1 MRIKRVLVVNR
12 GEIAL
17 RILRSLEEM
26 GIEGILAYAY
36 EDRDSLPVK
45 LANSKI
51 CIGSKSVRDSYLNI
65 PNIISAATLLKVDA
79 IHPGYGFLSENPM
92 FAKIVE
98 DHGIKF
104 IGPAANI
111 QTIIKDKAHVRK
123 IANSF
128 GIPILP
134 GTEEPV
140 NSLEDARKVARAIG
154 YPVMLK
160 AANGGGGRGI
170 RVVENEEQLST
181 LLPLAMSEAR
191 ASFGSDNI
199 YIEKYLEKPRHIE
212 VQIVA
217 DEFGTV
223 SSLGTRECSLQRNH
237 QKVIEEAQAELKKDE
252 TKSIINDAIKF
263 AKGINYT
270 NVGTI
275 EFLYANGRHYLMEMN
290 ARIQV
295 EHPVTEETFNID
307 IVKLQL
313 KIANGEKIDLSSK
326 KSYGHAIEFRINAED
341 PFNNFKPSSGTIEFL
356 HLPLGRNVRID
367 THIYQ
372 GYKVPAMF
380 DSLLVKLI
388 AKGETREEAI
398 SVARRAFEEIRIE
411 GIKTNI
417 LLIKRLLNNENFLK
431 NNLYTTFLEE
441 FINLENQDKNM
452 N

>member
-1 MRIKRVLVVNR
+1 MRIKRVLIVNR

-36 EDRDSLPVK
+36 EDRESLPVK
-45 LANSKI
+45 LTKAKI
-51 CIGSKSVRDSYLNI
+51 CIGSRSVRDSYLNI
-65 PNIISAATLLKVDA
+65 PNIMSAATLLKVDA

-104 IGPAANI
+104 IGPGGDVLSV
-111 QTIIKDKAHVRK
+111 IKDKAHVRR
-123 IANSF
+123 IADSL

-134 GTEEPV
+134 GTKEPV
-140 NSLEDARKVARAIG
+140 NSVEDAKRIARAIE
-154 YPVMLK
+154 YPIMLK
-160 AANGGGGRGI
+160 ATSGGGGRGI
-170 RVVENEEQLST
+170 RIVENEEQLLT
-181 LLPLAMSEAR
+181 LFPLAKSEAK
-191 ASFGSDNI
+191 ASFGSDSI

-217 DEFGTV
+217 DEFGAV
-223 SSLGTRECSLQRNH
+223 SSLGTRECSIQRNH
-237 QKVIEEAQAELKKDE
+237 QKVIEEAQAETKGDE
-252 TKSIINDAIKF
+252 AESIVNDAIKF
-263 AKGINYT
+263 AKAINYA
-270 NVGTI
+270 NVGTV
-275 EFLYANGRHYLMEMN
+275 EFLYDSGKHYLMEMN

-313 KIANGEKIDLSSK
+313 KIANGEKINLK
-326 KSYGHAIEFRINAED
+326 QKVPHGHAIEFRINAED
-341 PFNNFKPSSGTIEFL
+341 PFDDFKPSSGIIEFL

-372 GYKVPAMF
+372 GYKVPTMF
-380 DSLLVKLI
+380 DSLLTKVI
-388 AKGETREEAI
+388 VKGETREEAI
-398 SVARRAFEEIRIE
+398 SVAKRVFEEIRIE

-417 LLIKRLLNNENFLK
+417 PLHRQLLHNRDFLNNAVHTK
-431 NNLYTTFLEE
+431 FLEE
-441 FINLENQDKNM
+441 FVNSMSSRTK
-452 N
+452 

>member
-1 MRIKRVLVVNR
+1 
-12 GEIAL
+12 
-17 RILRSLEEM
+17 
-26 GIEGILAYAY
+26 
-36 EDRDSLPVK
+36 
-45 LANSKI
+45 
-51 CIGSKSVRDSYLNI
+51 
-65 PNIISAATLLKVDA
+65 
-79 IHPGYGFLSENPM
+79 
-92 FAKIVE
+92 
-98 DHGIKF
+98 
-104 IGPAANI
+104 
-111 QTIIKDKAHVRK
+111 
-123 IANSF
+123 
-128 GIPILP
+128 
-134 GTEEPV
+134 
-140 NSLEDARKVARAIG
+140 
-154 YPVMLK
+154 
-160 AANGGGGRGI
+160 
-170 RVVENEEQLST
+170 
-181 LLPLAMSEAR
+181 
-191 ASFGSDNI
+191 
-199 YIEKYLEKPRHIE
+199 
-212 VQIVA
+212 
-217 DEFGTV
+217 
-223 SSLGTRECSLQRNH
+223 
-237 QKVIEEAQAELKKDE
+237 VIEEAQAELKKDE